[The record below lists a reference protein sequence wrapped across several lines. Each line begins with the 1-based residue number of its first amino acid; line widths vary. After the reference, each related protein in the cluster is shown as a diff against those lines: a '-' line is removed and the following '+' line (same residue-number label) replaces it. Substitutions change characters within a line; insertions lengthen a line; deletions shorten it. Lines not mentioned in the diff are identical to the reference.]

1 MTQTYL
7 LDTPKRI
14 AEAIRAIET
23 FGPMGAYMILVMP
36 NDPEKL
42 RLVPP
47 VQPVDYEM
55 AAA

>member
-14 AEAIRAIET
+14 SEAHIAIEE